1 MSLNT
6 TEVIGF
12 CDQLNQFM
20 TDHKAVLKTE
30 GVDVE
35 NWIPEIA
42 ALKTDAVTK
51 DSEKD
56 AARVLSKTK
65 TRESNA
71 ASSRAYKKASTR
83 LDTII
88 GALGKD
94 TPAAKQASRLR
105 SSLIPQSKKNENN
118 QNNP

>member
-20 TDHKAVLKTE
+20 LDYKAILRTE

-35 NWIPEIA
+35 NWIPEITT
-42 ALKTDAVTK
+42 LKTEAVTK

-65 TRESNA
+65 TREANTSRD
-71 ASSRAYKKASTR
+71 RAYKKASTR

-105 SSLIPQSKKNENN
+105 SSLIPQSKKNDNN
-118 QNNP
+118 QTNP